1 MTSILLDRPVSGEAV
16 RRKPTP
22 RMLKRQALSIC
33 ITSALISLSLGYY
46 QLLRGSNLHAILE
59 YDDGVY
65 FGSAVRL
72 AHGSYPYRDYVS
84 VHPPGITVLLAP
96 LGLLSRAIG
105 TRLTFEMARLLTPLV
120 EAAGVFCVGWLV
132 RHRRGA
138 TAVACL
144 IMAVMADAV
153 MTERTVMLEPYCVL
167 GCLLGLLA
175 LFEGDR
181 LTRSR
186 SRLFWAGASFGI
198 AASFELFAFF
208 PFLVVCCALLL
219 STRRCRIVPF
229 LLGGAVAFADI
240 CGGFFVLAP
249 RSFVRDAFTA
259 QMARTEVVLPST
271 WDRLLHLLGLPE
283 AVAYSNVVGVL
294 IVCLMVMAGVAVVVA
309 AARLAAQS
317 RSVSEL
323 ELCVVAIAVCSAFFL
338 LQPPAF
344 YYHYAAFAAPFI
356 ALLIGL
362 SAARI
367 GLRFAAALTVF
378 LLVAGVA
385 HAVRF
390 VQTHTTSWPD
400 QSATVDA
407 RVPSHA
413 CVLGDDPADLLLANR
428 FDCDPVVD
436 TYGTGFVLD
445 GGTVRSTGAASDRY
459 WIDQFN
465 RVTYLQLIHG
475 FSPVRIPW
483 DSELIGYVNAHFELV
498 SRSPVLY
505 ARKNVTKDVSR

>member
-1 MTSILLDRPVSGEAV
+1 MTSILLDRPVSREAV

-22 RMLKRQALSIC
+22 RMLKRQTLSIC
-33 ITSALISLSLGYY
+33 VTGALISLALGYY
-46 QLLRGSNLHAILE
+46 QLLRGGNLHAILE

-72 AHGSYPYRDYVS
+72 AHGSYPYRNYVS
-84 VHPPGITVLLAP
+84 VQPPGITVLLAP
-96 LGLLSRAIG
+96 LGLLSRGIG
-105 TRLTFEMARLLTPLV
+105 TRVTFEMARLLTPLV

-186 SRLFWAGASFGI
+186 SRLFWAGAAFGI

-208 PFLVVCCALLL
+208 PFLVVCGALLL
-219 STRRCRIVPF
+219 STRRVRIVPL
-229 LLGGAVAFADI
+229 LLGGAAGFADI

-249 RSFVRDAFTA
+249 RSFVRDVFTA

-283 AVAYSNVVGVL
+283 AAAYSNVVGVL
-294 IVCLMVMAGVAVVVA
+294 IVCLIVMAGVAVLVA
-309 AARLAAQS
+309 AARQAV
-317 RSVSEL
+317 RGVSEL
-323 ELCVVAIAVCSAFFL
+323 ELCALAIAVCSAFFL

-344 YYHYAAFAAPFI
+344 YYHYAAFAAPFL
-356 ALLIGL
+356 ALLMGL

-367 GLRFAAALTVF
+367 GLRFAAALAVF
-378 LLVAGVA
+378 LLVVGVA

-400 QSATVDA
+400 QSATIDA
-407 RVPSHA
+407 RIPSHA
-413 CVLGDDPADLLLANR
+413 CVLADDPADLLLANR
-428 FDCDPVVD
+428 FDCDPVLD

-445 GGTVRSTGAASDRY
+445 GGAVQSTGSASDRY

-475 FSPVRIPW
+475 FSPLRIPW
-483 DSELIGYVNAHFELV
+483 DAELIGYVKAHFELV
-498 SRSPVLY
+498 SGNPALY
-505 ARKNVTKDVSR
+505 VAKDVSR